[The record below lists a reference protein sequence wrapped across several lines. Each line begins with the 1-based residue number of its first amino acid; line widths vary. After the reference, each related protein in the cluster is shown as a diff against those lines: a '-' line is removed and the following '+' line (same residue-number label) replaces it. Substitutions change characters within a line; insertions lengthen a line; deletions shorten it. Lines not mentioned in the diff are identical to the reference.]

1 MNASLPYP
9 SLHPSFDDRSI
20 CHQHVKANPN
30 FQKDTRDLS
39 HSIPVGHRKPSSAY
53 ETRNSAAYSKPSKI
67 PKHSGPAS
75 QPLPEQSTM
84 QLVRKSHGCVSSVI
98 LWSWPLHDAR
108 LDVALCIP
116 NGAMCCSQGQPLA
129 SIVREDAE
137 LSVVIRPGG
146 GVVK

>member
-39 HSIPVGHRKPSSAY
+39 HSIPVGHRKPSSAH
-53 ETRNSAAYSKPSKI
+53 ETRNSVAYSKPSKI

-84 QLVRKSHGCVSSVI
+84 QLVRGRMGVSFG
-98 LWSWPLHDAR
+98 WPWPLHDAR
-108 LDVALCIP
+108 LNVALCIP
-116 NGAMCCSQGQPLA
+116 NVAMCCSQEQPLA
-129 SIVREDAE
+129 SIARNMQ
-137 LSVVIRPGG
+137 S
-146 GVVK
+146 